1 VWLKVNNLS
10 NPDLLL
16 PILNDKRSGSQDLL
30 IKINKI
36 LLNNIKRRES
46 LKRIIS
52 ILKKSFSEFQV
63 INSNLVKYEKLLQK
77 NQLKQLE
84 NYLKESSHY
93 FKDTYQTI
101 FKKLYSCY
109 SQTNFIF
116 TLSNSRTIIEVL
128 KLWKQQNKNIKVT
141 VCESRPKF
149 EGRIAAKELAKNGL
163 ETCLIAEVLMAKF
176 IQQTD
181 LVLIG
186 ADKILKDGS
195 VINKTGSLSSAIIA
209 KYYKKPFVV
218 AASKE
223 KILQQTNL
231 LIKKENPKEI
241 LSKQIKKLNP
251 VNIYF
256 EAVPKRLITKIITD

>member
-1 VWLKVNNLS
+1 MNNL
-10 NPDLLL
+10 NNQNLLL
-16 PILNDKRSGSQDLL
+16 PILNDKQSGSQDLL

-36 LLNNIKRRES
+36 LLKNIKQRES
-46 LKRIIS
+46 LNGIIS

-63 INSNLVKYEKLLQK
+63 IKSNLDMYEKLLQK

-93 FKDTYQTI
+93 YEFTYQTI

-109 SQTNFIF
+109 SQSDFIF

-128 KLWKQQNKNIKVT
+128 KLWKHQNKNIKVT

-149 EGRIAAKELAKNGL
+149 EGRFAAKELAKHGL
-163 ETCLIAEVLMAKF
+163 ETTLIAEALMSKF
-176 IQQTD
+176 IPQVD

-195 VINKTGSLSSAIIA
+195 VVNKTGSLSSAIIA

-223 KILQQTNL
+223 KISQETNS
-231 LIKKENPKEI
+231 LIKEENPKEI
-241 LSKQIKKLNP
+241 LSNQIKKLNP

-256 EAVPKRLITKIITD
+256 EVIAKSLITKIVTD

>member
-1 VWLKVNNLS
+1 MNNL
-10 NPDLLL
+10 NNQDLLL

-36 LLNNIKRRES
+36 LLINIKRRES
-46 LKRIIS
+46 LNRIIS

-63 INSNLVKYEKLLQK
+63 IKSNLDKYEKLLQK

-93 FKDTYQTI
+93 CEDTYRAI
-101 FKKLYSCY
+101 FKKLYSYY
-109 SQTNFIF
+109 SQFDFIF

-128 KLWKQQNKNIKVT
+128 KLWKHQNKNIKVT

-149 EGRIAAKELAKNGL
+149 EGRITAKELAKHGL
-163 ETCLIAEVLMAKF
+163 ETTLIAEALMAKF
-176 IQQTD
+176 IPQVD

-195 VINKTGSLSSAIIA
+195 VINKTCSLSSAIIA

-223 KILQQTNL
+223 KISQQTNS
-231 LIKKENPKEI
+231 LIKEENPKEI
-241 LSKQIKKLNP
+241 LSNKIKKLNP

-256 EAVPKRLITKIITD
+256 EVIAKSLITKIVTD